1 MTRQRKTRQ
10 VGNGMVILVV
20 LFAICICGL
29 LIWTMI
35 QENHYGSTQSNINL
49 PTSTDS
55 NTTSNGHLSG
65 HNNVIA
71 DFAKEHDLELDAWP
85 DSLIELLEKNPDAED
100 FVLNYPI
107 KKDLSYDIDLREYIN
122 KSNVPLLLQWDER
135 WGYTKYGNDMM
146 GLTGCGPTCLS
157 MVCLYLLDDPKYS
170 PRYIADFAIENGY
183 CVPGNGSSWTLISKG
198 GVTLGLDVTELPL
211 DKNRII
217 RNLQVGNP
225 IICVMGP
232 GDFTSSGHFIVMTGY
247 VDGKISVNDPNSPTR
262 SNMLWDYEDIKDQ
275 IRNLWACRTK

>member
-29 LIWTMI
+29 LIWTVI
-35 QENHYGSTQSNINL
+35 QENHCGSTQPNINL
-49 PTSTDS
+49 LTSTDS

-71 DFAKEHDLELDAWP
+71 DFAKEHDLALDAWP

-107 KKDLSYDIDLREYIN
+107 KKDLSYEIDLREYTN

-135 WGYTKYGNDMM
+135 WGYTKYGDSIM
-146 GLTGCGPTCLS
+146 GLSGCGPTCLS
-157 MVCLYLLDDPKYS
+157 MVCIYLLNDPQYT
-170 PRYIADFAIENGY
+170 PRYIADFAEQYGY
-183 CVPGNGSSWTLISKG
+183 CVPGNGSAWTLISEG
-198 GVTLGLDVTELPL
+198 GKQLGLDVIEIPL
-211 DKNRII
+211 DENRII
-217 RNLQVGNP
+217 RNLEVGNP
-225 IICVMGP
+225 IICIMGP
-232 GDFTSSGHFIVMTGY
+232 GDFTTSGHYIVMTGY
-247 VDGKISVNDPNSPTR
+247 VDGKIKVNDPNSPTK
-262 SNMLWDYEDIKDQ
+262 SEKLWDYDEIKDQ
-275 IRNLWACRTK
+275 IRNLWVCR

>member
-1 MTRQRKTRQ
+1 MRKHHFSIIA
-10 VGNGMVILVV
+10 VIVTLTG
-20 LFAICICGL
+20 LIAFSAWSEQDLSAETPTKPPYTGKNELLSAFAQEHHL
-29 LIWTMI
+29 ALSEWPAHLI
-35 QENHYGSTQSNINL
+35 
-49 PTSTDS
+49 D
-55 NTTSNGHLSG
+55 
-65 HNNVIA
+65 
-71 DFAKEHDLELDAWP
+71 
-85 DSLIELLEKNPDAED
+85 LLEKNPDSKD
-100 FVLNYPI
+100 FVLNYPL
-107 KKDLSYDIDLREYIN
+107 KKDLVPEIDLREYVN
-122 KSNVPLLLQWDER
+122 SNQVPLLLQWDER
-135 WGYTKYGNDMM
+135 WGYTEYGSDMM

-157 MVCLYLLDDPKYS
+157 MVCIYLLNDPQYT
-170 PRYIADFAIENGY
+170 PRYVADFAVENGY

-232 GDFTSSGHFIVMTGY
+232 GNFTSTGHFIVMTGY